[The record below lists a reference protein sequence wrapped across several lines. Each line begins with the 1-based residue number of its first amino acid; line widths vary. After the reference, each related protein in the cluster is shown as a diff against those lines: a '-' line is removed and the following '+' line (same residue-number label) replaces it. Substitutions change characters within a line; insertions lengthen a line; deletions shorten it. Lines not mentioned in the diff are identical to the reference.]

1 MNAVLPQPPT
11 MRPRTPNNVGGFA
24 HAGGVDSRL
33 AVGATRRF
41 FKENERFPPQHCMG
55 SGGSRLHFGA

>member
-1 MNAVLPQPPT
+1 MNVALPQPPT
-11 MRPRTPNNVGGFA
+11 MCPRTPNNVGGFA

-41 FKENERFPPQHCMG
+41 LEG
-55 SGGSRLHFGA
+55 T

>member
-33 AVGATRRF
+33 AVGATKRF
-41 FKENERFPPQHCMG
+41 LQEK
-55 SGGSRLHFGA
+55 